1 MVQSHVP
8 DAVKNSR
15 TVTVQNILFTFIQ
28 NTVMYK
34 NVHNIFHSVYI
45 LKKDNCNFKYFLL
58 TCHIN
63 IVLGPFSLLKLYPLL
78 EIFMTGE
85 MLLDGEL
92 DLLNQF
98 LKPHTWQRRA
108 GLQAKWDSLETQL
121 QLHSNKVV
129 DVEFILQA
137 SVQICKRSQ
146 PIYIHLL
153 WVSWWKNADAHRS
166 TVFNRESGQN
176 HM

>member
-1 MVQSHVP
+1 MPSLEPEQQKLRPHKASEELEGAAWFLIEGKGGTPQVVQSHVP

-98 LKPHTWQRRA
+98 LKPHT
-108 GLQAKWDSLETQL
+108 
-121 QLHSNKVV
+121 
-129 DVEFILQA
+129 
-137 SVQICKRSQ
+137 
-146 PIYIHLL
+146 
-153 WVSWWKNADAHRS
+153 
-166 TVFNRESGQN
+166 
-176 HM
+176 